1 MNAQPVNFGNWIRKR
16 IVLAFLLASLIF
28 IGLSAVIPILPMRIV
43 LWMAAGVTLA
53 IFAYLTYVYYQVS
66 EKGGGVQRHLWTLVI
81 DHLHW
86 DHRGQVLDI
95 GTGNGPLAI
104 LLAAKYPDA
113 QVTGIDY
120 WGKAW
125 EYSQQMCEQ
134 NAAAM
139 GVAQRT
145 HFQKASASNLPFADG
160 VFDAAISHFVFHE
173 VADAPDKR
181 TVIREALRVIRKG
194 GAFAFQDMF
203 LDKKLYGN
211 RDALL
216 GAIHSWGIEEVYFVE
231 TGKMLNLPR
240 LLRHPR
246 VLGKAA
252 LIYGRK

>member
-1 MNAQPVNFGNWIRKR
+1 MNASTVNFGNWIRRR
-16 IVLAFLLASLIF
+16 IVFVFLLTSF
-28 IGLSAVIPILPMRIV
+28 ILFGLSAVFPIPLIRFV
-43 LWMAAGVTLA
+43 LWIAAGVMLL
-53 IFAYLTYVYYQVS
+53 IFAYLAYVYYQFS
-66 EKGGGVQRHLWTLVI
+66 EHGGGIQRRLWTVVI

-86 DHRGQVLDI
+86 DHHGQALDI

-104 LLAAKYPDA
+104 LLATKYPDV

-125 EYSQQMCEQ
+125 EYSQQVCEQ
-134 NAAAM
+134 NAASM
-139 GVAQRT
+139 GVVTRT
-145 HFQKASASNLPFADG
+145 HFQKASASNLPFEDG
-160 VFDAAISHFVFHE
+160 TFDAAISHFVFHE

-181 TVIREALRVIRKG
+181 SVIREALRVIRKG

-203 LDKKLYGN
+203 LDTELYGDIN
-211 RDALL
+211 TLVDTIR
-216 GAIHSWGIEEVYFVE
+216 SWGIEEVHFVE
-231 TGKMLNLPR
+231 TGAVLNLPH

>member
-1 MNAQPVNFGNWIRKR
+1 MKTPPVNFGNWIRRR
-16 IVLAFLLASLIF
+16 IVLAFLAAGVIF
-28 IGLSAVIPILPMRIV
+28 IGLSAVIPIPLIRLILWV
-43 LWMAAGVTLA
+43 LAGVMLV
-53 IFAYLTYVYYQVS
+53 IFAYLTYVYYQFS
-66 EKGGGVQRHLWTLVI
+66 EQGGDIQRQLWTLVI

-104 LLAAKYPDA
+104 LLATKYPET

-125 EYSQQMCEQ
+125 EYSQQVCEQ

-139 GVAQRT
+139 GVGQRT
-145 HFQKASASNLPFADG
+145 HFQKASASKLPFEDDTFDG
-160 VFDAAISHFVFHE
+160 AISHFVFHE

-181 TVIREALRVIRKG
+181 AVIREALRVIRKG

-203 LDKKLYGN
+203 LDGELYG
-211 RDALL
+211 DIDKLL
-216 GAIHSWGIEEVYFVE
+216 DTIRSWGIEDVYLVD
-231 TGKMLNLPR
+231 TGTVLNLPR